1 MSRSCCV
8 AEEEE
13 AKEKADRMDQSSL
26 TDMAVT
32 SLDWCA
38 RSTPV
43 TLLKSLLAAHF
54 SPLPVTDLQQQCCLV
69 LRNAVVSGSLGT
81 VTSLLQHVGEEFL
94 LHSEEQTGRSDG
106 RTRVDKLLGLA
117 VEQGHKYV
125 SEVLTTCTSRV
136 TSHKQTSQL
145 VSLPLFLAHTQTSHF
160 TSAILALTHTSHFM
174 SLTLLFSHKRHI
186 SDDSHADVTCLVH
199 L

>member
-1 MSRSCCV
+1 
-8 AEEEE
+8 
-13 AKEKADRMDQSSL
+13 MDQSSL

-43 TLLKSLLAAHF
+43 TLLKSMLAAHF

-69 LRNAVVSGSLGT
+69 LRNAVASGSLGT

-136 TSHKQTSQL
+136 TGHKQSSQLMSLCHSFLLSHKRHIY
-145 VSLPLFLAHTQTSHF
+145 VSATLAHTQTSHF
-160 TSAILALTHTSHFM
+160 M
-174 SLTLLFSHKRHI
+174 SLSNSCSYTNVTFQMT
-186 SDDSHADVTCLVH
+186 HADVTCLVY